1 MVNDVTYDN
10 GDVYIDAENA
20 LADGYYDW
28 HLEAVDY
35 AGNSMMSSDTG
46 HFGVDLSAPNINHPG
61 PLTQVDEGTT
71 TPTINVSFSDG
82 ASGVNFGRLHYRRS
96 GSGSG
101 FVTRDLL
108 GDPVSIPGSDV
119 KAEGF
124 EYYIDTEDNVGNYGY
139 WPTDKALQS
148 VRVRSEAPITT
159 AQRWSNGIP
168 GGTDSTNYLF
178 FSIPF
183 EVSGAKSAITSLMGP
198 PDEFKYRL
206 YAYNNGWQED
216 PSSVTMG
223 NAYFFIFDPDKY
235 TETPNLSFDF
245 GQGVSTA
252 TDPPYQVNVTPGQ
265 WKFFGSPYNYN
276 VPLDNVYTEDDENIR
291 DAGSIYT
298 WSGSWSN
305 AGSSLQPWKGYIFKS
320 GGATQLNI
328 DARGSGFGK
337 MAKAM
342 NTDDYPMDA
351 DEWIIDMIAT
361 TGNARDELNSVGVRH
376 MAEEGYDRLDEFE
389 PTAVMGDITLRIDNR
404 DREESPDLYA
414 KDIRKPN
421 EAGHYWDLQVFS
433 PTNGQRT
440 YLTFDGLGYIPE
452 EYDIFL
458 INKTTKQAK
467 NLEWES
473 SYRFANTGSESHLKQ
488 DLRLVIGTKDYV
500 KENNAGVELYPDAF
514 TLSQNY
520 PNPFNPQTSIMISLE
535 EDAQLNLI
543 IYNLLGEEVTHLA
556 MNEHRPAGY
565 YTFIWNGTNA
575 MGSKVSTGV
584 YFYHAMIRDAQGKVV
599 LNKTRKMIFLK

>member
-1 MVNDVTYDN
+1 
-10 GDVYIDAENA
+10 
-20 LADGYYDW
+20 
-28 HLEAVDY
+28 
-35 AGNSMMSSDTG
+35 
-46 HFGVDLSAPNINHPG
+46 
-61 PLTQVDEGTT
+61 
-71 TPTINVSFSDG
+71 
-82 ASGVNFGRLHYRRS
+82 
-96 GSGSG
+96 
-101 FVTRDLL
+101 
-108 GDPVSIPGSDV
+108 
-119 KAEGF
+119 
-124 EYYIDTEDNVGNYGY
+124 
-139 WPTDKALQS
+139 
-148 VRVRSEAPITT
+148 
-159 AQRWSNGIP
+159 
-168 GGTDSTNYLF
+168 
-178 FSIPF
+178 
-183 EVSGAKSAITSLMGP
+183 
-198 PDEFKYRL
+198 
-206 YAYNNGWQED
+206 
-216 PSSVTMG
+216 
-223 NAYFFIFDPDKY
+223 
-235 TETPNLSFDF
+235 
-245 GQGVSTA
+245 
-252 TDPPYQVNVTPGQ
+252 
-265 WKFFGSPYNYN
+265 
-276 VPLDNVYTEDDENIR
+276 LDNVYTEDEENIR

-298 WSGSWSN
+298 WSGSWSS

-320 GGATQLNI
+320 GGATNLNI

-376 MAEEGYDRLDEFE
+376 MAEDGYDPLDEFE
-389 PTAVMGDITLRIDNR
+389 PPTVMGDITLRIDNR
-404 DREESPDLYA
+404 DREETPDLYA

-421 EAGHYWDLQVFS
+421 EVGHYWDLQVFA

-452 EYDIFL
+452 EYDVFL
-458 INKTTKQAK
+458 INKTTKQAI

-473 SYRFANTGSESHLKQ
+473 SYRFANTGSDDYLRQ
-488 DLRLVIGTKDYV
+488 DLRLVIGTKDFV
-500 KENNAGVELYPDAF
+500 KENNAGVNLYPDAF
-514 TLSQNY
+514 VLSQNY

-543 IYNLLGEEVTHLA
+543 IYNLLGEEVTRLA

>member
-1 MVNDVTYDN
+1 
-10 GDVYIDAENA
+10 
-20 LADGYYDW
+20 
-28 HLEAVDY
+28 
-35 AGNSMMSSDTG
+35 
-46 HFGVDLSAPNINHPG
+46 
-61 PLTQVDEGTT
+61 
-71 TPTINVSFSDG
+71 
-82 ASGVNFGRLHYRRS
+82 
-96 GSGSG
+96 
-101 FVTRDLL
+101 
-108 GDPVSIPGSDV
+108 
-119 KAEGF
+119 
-124 EYYIDTEDNVGNYGY
+124 VGN
-139 WPTDKALQS
+139 
-148 VRVRSEAPITT
+148 
-159 AQRWSNGIP
+159 
-168 GGTDSTNYLF
+168 
-178 FSIPF
+178 
-183 EVSGAKSAITSLMGP
+183 AKNAITSIMGP
-198 PDEFKYRL
+198 PDEFNYRL
-206 YAYNNGWQED
+206 FSYNNGWQED
-216 PSSVTMG
+216 PPSVTMG

-235 TETPNLSFDF
+235 EVEGLPTKIEFNF
-245 GQGVSTA
+245 GQGTSTP
-252 TDPPYQVNVTPGQ
+252 TDPPYGIGVSPGQ
-265 WKFFGSPYNYN
+265 WKFFGSPYNYG
-276 VPLDNVYTEDDENIR
+276 VSLDNVYTEDEENIR

-298 WSGSWSN
+298 WSGSWSS

-320 GGATQLNI
+320 GGATNLNI

-376 MAEEGYDRLDEFE
+376 MAEDGYDRLDEFE
-389 PTAVMGDITLRIDNR
+389 PPAVMGDIVLRIDNR
-404 DREESPDLYA
+404 DREETPDLYA

-421 EAGHYWDLQVFS
+421 ETGHYWDLQVFT
-433 PTNGQRT
+433 PTNGSRT
-440 YLTFDGLGYIPE
+440 YITFDGLGYVPE

-473 SYRFANTGSESHLKQ
+473 SYRFANTGSESYLKQ
-488 DLRLVIGTKDYV
+488 ELRLVIGTKDFV
-500 KENNAGVELYPDAF
+500 KENNAGVNLYPDAF
-514 TLSQNY
+514 VLSQNY

-543 IYNLLGEEVTHLA
+543 IYNLLGEEVTRLA

>member
-1 MVNDVTYDN
+1 
-10 GDVYIDAENA
+10 
-20 LADGYYDW
+20 
-28 HLEAVDY
+28 
-35 AGNSMMSSDTG
+35 
-46 HFGVDLSAPNINHPG
+46 
-61 PLTQVDEGTT
+61 
-71 TPTINVSFSDG
+71 
-82 ASGVNFGRLHYRRS
+82 
-96 GSGSG
+96 
-101 FVTRDLL
+101 
-108 GDPVSIPGSDV
+108 
-119 KAEGF
+119 
-124 EYYIDTEDNVGNYGY
+124 
-139 WPTDKALQS
+139 
-148 VRVRSEAPITT
+148 VRSEDPITT
-159 AQRWSNGIP
+159 AQRWSSGIP

-183 EVSGAKSAITSLMGP
+183 EVSGAKSVITSLMGP

-216 PSSVTMG
+216 PPSVTMG

-276 VPLDNVYTEDDENIR
+276 VPLDNVYTEDEENIR

-305 AGSSLQPWKGYIFKS
+305 AGSSLQPWKGYVFKS
-320 GGATQLNI
+320 GGATELNI
-328 DARGSGFGK
+328 DARGSEFGK

-351 DEWIIDMIAT
+351 NEWVIDMIAT
-361 TGNARDELNSVGVRH
+361 TGNARDELNAVGVRSF
-376 MAEEGYDRLDEFE
+376 ASDGYDPLDEFE
-389 PTAVMGDITLRIDNR
+389 PPAVMGDIVLRIDNR

-414 KDIRKPN
+414 MDIRKPN
-421 EAGHYWDLQVFS
+421 EAGHYWDLQVFA

-473 SYRFANTGSESHLKQ
+473 SYRFANTGSESHLRQ
-488 DLRLVIGTKDYV
+488 DLRLVVGTKQFVED
-500 KENNAGVELYPDAF
+500 NNAGVNLYPDAF
-514 TLSQNY
+514 TLAQNY

-543 IYNLLGEEVTHLA
+543 IYNLLGEEITRLA
-556 MNEHRPAGY
+556 ANEYRPAGY
-565 YTFIWNGTNA
+565 YNFIWNGTNA